1 MELAAGKK
9 EYDDNSKTQPPQASN
24 EDRER
29 VALDLKGWYA
39 AKNHRTTTIGGVL
52 QCLWGGRHFYALSL
66 VGRKILFACGNRDP
80 IYAGCPSYHNLHMKE
95 KWDEIPEPSSSQG
108 ISKKERKGLM
118 LRPCSVNMSSCTK
131 EEQTNVRE
139 VSMEQERKEK
149 MLLMED
155 EISIKEVLHELPGI
169 PRIPSN
175 NSTKSGIIFI
185 FEMASLVP
193 ALVGKTLQILNPDD
207 HANFL
212 RRHKKNPYDYRPE
225 IIHQAL
231 LELLKLLQ
239 KFRLSYSSEKRVRLK
254 DYVGALN
261 DDVNLVFV
269 VGAMAHG
276 KINCDYTDEVV
287 SEFLN
292 IH

>member
-29 VALDLKGWYA
+29 VALDLKLWYA

-52 QCLWGGRHFYALSL
+52 QCLWGGRHFYTLSL

-80 IYAGCPSYHNLHMKE
+80 K
-95 KWDEIPEPSSSQG
+95 PSSSQS

-118 LRPCSVNMSSCTK
+118 LRPCSVKMSSCTK

-231 LELLKLLQ
+231 LERFFAKGTPMTWC
-239 KFRLSYSSEKRVRLK
+239 RLSYSSEKRVRLK

-269 VGAMAHG
+269 VGAMAHR

-287 SEFLN
+287 SVFLN
-292 IH
+292 FH